1 MSKRRGKILTDPESV
16 ERRKWYSDL
25 QKATIDEVAKENEF
39 FKEQRYRELHAQEA
53 RTPAK
58 ERAEITTTDSP
69 WIHSLNSPKGK
80 SATVICFP
88 GISQSPAVY
97 QKWCKPFSDSDIYLC
112 AVCLPGRSNR
122 AAEEFATSITEV
134 VVAVFLALKN
144 MYVLEKKPHE
154 EDTATAN
161 RPLVFFGHD
170 MGCLVAYEIA
180 KLLQDYH
187 YTFTALVAS
196 SCPSPYQQGQNRY
209 GKKHCF
215 LSDKEL
221 MQRMAE
227 LGGVPDVLRGR
238 KDILN
243 YFLLLFRS
251 DYYLYDKY
259 EIRPP
264 ATVLTIPEA
273 EIGNIAIKKETP
285 IIEQVRSREAATAA
299 AAKSRSRVVKQEIPE
314 EEEEMVYPVV
324 LYRMH
329 CEIVTLLVEGDPFV
343 TPKDIGEWTHMSN
356 KYEHV
361 ELAASGLGD
370 HTKGLLLPENNATVM
385 DIIARFCAQKP

>member
-53 RTPAK
+53 RTPVK
-58 ERAEITTTDSP
+58 EKAEITAIDSP
-69 WIHSLNSPKGK
+69 WIHSFNSARGK
-80 SATVICFP
+80 SATVVCFP
-88 GISQSPAVY
+88 GISQSPAAY
-97 QKWCKPFSDSDIYLC
+97 QKWCKSFNESDIYFC
-112 AVCLPGRSNR
+112 GVCLPGRSNR

-134 VVAVFLALKN
+134 VVAVFLALKS
-144 MYVLEKKPHE
+144 MHVLERKPHE
-154 EDTATAN
+154 EGTVATN

-170 MGCLVAYEIA
+170 MGCLIAYEVA

-196 SCPSPYQQGQNRY
+196 SCPSPYQQGQNRF
-209 GKKHCF
+209 GKKYCF

-221 MQRMAE
+221 LQRMAD

-238 KDILN
+238 RDILN

-285 IIEQVRSREAATAA
+285 VIEQVRSREAASAA
-299 AAKSRSRVVKQEIPE
+299 AAKSRSRVVKQELPE

-343 TPKDIGEWTHMSN
+343 TPKEIGEWTHMSN
-356 KYEHV
+356 NYEHV

-370 HTKGLLLPENNATVM
+370 HTKGLLLSENNAAVM
-385 DIIARFCAQKP
+385 EIIIRYCMRKT

>member
-39 FKEQRYRELHAQEA
+39 FKEQRYRELHAIEVEH
-53 RTPAK
+53 TPVK
-58 ERAEITTTDSP
+58 EKVQITTIDGP
-69 WIHSLNSPKGK
+69 WIHSLNSHRGK
-80 SATVICFP
+80 SATVVCFP
-88 GISQSPAVY
+88 GISQSPAAY
-97 QKWCKPFSDSDIYLC
+97 QKWSKTFNDAGIYLC

-134 VVAVFLALKN
+134 VVAVFLALKSMN
-144 MYVLEKKPHE
+144 VLERKPR
-154 EDTATAN
+154 DGDNTTVN

-170 MGCLVAYEIA
+170 MGCLIAYEVA

-187 YTFTALVAS
+187 YTFTAIVAS
-196 SCPSPYQQGQNRY
+196 SCPSPYQQGQNKY
-209 GKKHCF
+209 GKKNCF
-215 LSDKEL
+215 LPDKEL

-251 DYYLYDKY
+251 DYYLYGKY

-273 EIGNIAIKKETP
+273 EIGKITIKKEVP
-285 IIEQVRSREAATAA
+285 IIEQVRSREAASAA
-299 AAKSRSRVVKQEIPE
+299 ALKNRTRVVKQEPE

-343 TPKDIGEWTHMSN
+343 TPKEIGEWTHMSN
-356 KYEHV
+356 GYEHV
-361 ELAASGLGD
+361 ELTASGPGD
-370 HTKGLLLPENNATVM
+370 HTRGLLLQENNAVVM
-385 DIIARFCAQKP
+385 DIILRFCVRKT